1 VSEEPEK
8 PVFIR
13 GRVPESVRARF
24 KASCALQG
32 RDMSEV
38 MEELINKWLEEYE
51 VSPPSKN
58 PKPNRG
64 KGSKEAS

>member
-1 VSEEPEK
+1 VSEPEK
-8 PVFIR
+8 PVFVR

-38 MEELINKWLEEYE
+38 LEELIKKWLEEYE
-51 VSPPSKN
+51 APAPPSATKA
-58 PKPNRG
+58 KRD
-64 KGSKEAS
+64 KVSKEAS